1 MLRIDSVNICMWRNV
16 YADHPV
22 FLGTVFL
29 GEAFDWTTQHLSLAV
44 LSVLRQ
50 EMSVDLS
57 ASSPI
62 GAAELVAR
70 IAHQIQLLGDVTG
83 SSCGAAERDSA
94 KRNALV
100 FFACQDTFLAYR
112 CLSLAV
118 QIVDRLT
125 QPDVNAEGVTK
136 MLRSCAEKIEPLA
149 LQPRTREMIE
159 AAERRGIPWH
169 RISVHMRHV
178 QLGQGHRQHRFWNTI
193 FDPESAL
200 ARDYAANKI
209 VTLTTLDN
217 LRMPVGRFAMIKDAG
232 SAPRVAERIGYPL
245 VLKPVNGMQGD
256 SVYVDLRDEAELHA
270 ALALARIHERPYMV
284 QSLLPGDDHRL
295 LVISGKLV
303 AAACR
308 VPASVTGDGRHDIAE
323 LAEIENRDPRR
334 ISRQSMAPIN
344 LDEESDRI
352 LARQGYT
359 RASIPDA
366 GCVVRVKATANIS
379 TGGTAHDVIDIIH
392 PDNALAAVRAA
403 RSIGVTIAGVDFI
416 SPDISKSFHE
426 VGGGICEVNDAV
438 GLRPHYLATPDFD
451 VRGKLIEAFYPAVDD
466 GRIPMAMITG
476 TFGKTTTTLMLAS
489 ILTSAGHTVGSVT
502 TESLKIA
509 DRVIVDADLAGQDG
523 ASIVLRDPLVTA
535 AVLETAR
542 GGLVKHGM
550 YLDHCDVAAL
560 LNVQREQIDMD
571 GIETVDDMAALKRK
585 VLDAARKAVVLN
597 ADDPRCLALAPDFA
611 GRVRTFLFSR
621 NADSPALR
629 DHMARGGD
637 LVFLAADE
645 DGRETIMVASG
656 VASVA
661 LLRTADVPVTR
672 GGLLWQHSS
681 NAMAAA
687 ALAIGLGIDLDTIRI
702 GLRRYGREVRSAAC
716 RLAFE
721 DGFPVD
727 IMFDFAASPP
737 GFAAAITVTDAMPVS
752 GKRICAATVPGN
764 RPDWVF
770 AEAAAALVGH
780 FQRYI
785 FFELN
790 EYRRGRKPG
799 EISTRLV
806 DAMLAA
812 GVDPASV
819 SVVDGHTD
827 VAALVA
833 REAKPGDLAI
843 VFGMDKPKVIEQYRA
858 AFREVDASTSVVQHS
873 A

>member
-1 MLRIDSVNICMWRNV
+1 MWRNV
-16 YADHPV
+16 YADHPIFAGKV
-22 FLGTVFL
+22 SFGD
-29 GEAFDWTTQHLSLAV
+29 AFDWTTQHLSPAV

-50 EMSVDLS
+50 EMSVEPC
-57 ASSPI
+57 ASDSI

-70 IAHQIQLLGDVTG
+70 IAQWIQCLGDVTG
-83 SSCGAAERDSA
+83 SSCGVAERDGE
-94 KRNALV
+94 KRTAQV
-100 FFACQDTFLAYR
+100 FFSCRDTFLAYR

-118 QIVDRLT
+118 QIVDRMV
-125 QPDVNAEGVTK
+125 QPDLSAEGVAK
-136 MLRSCAEKIEPLA
+136 MLRSCPEKIEPLA
-149 LQPRTREMIE
+149 LQLRTREMIE

-217 LRMPVGRFAMIKDAG
+217 LRLPVGRFAVVKDAA
-232 SAPRVAERIGYPL
+232 SASRVAEKIGYPL

-256 SVYVDLRDEAELHA
+256 SVYVDLRDETELHA
-270 ALALARIHERPYMV
+270 ALALACVHERPYMV
-284 QSLLPGDDHRL
+284 QSLFPGDDHRL
-295 LVISGKLV
+295 LVVSGKLV
-303 AAACR
+303 AAASR
-308 VPASVTGDGRHDIAE
+308 VPASVTGDGRRDIAE
-323 LAEIENRDPRR
+323 LVEIENRDPRR
-334 ISRQSMAPIN
+334 ISRQSMAPID

-379 TGGTAHDVIDIIH
+379 TGGTALDVMDIIH
-392 PDNALAAVRAA
+392 PDNALAAIRAA
-403 RSIGVTIAGVDFI
+403 RAIGVTIAGVDFI
-416 SPDISKSFHE
+416 SPDISKSFHD

-438 GLRPHYLATPDFD
+438 GLRPHYLATPDLD
-451 VRGKLIEAFYPAVDD
+451 VRGKLIEAFYPEGDD
-466 GRIPMAMITG
+466 GRIPTAMITG
-476 TFGKTTTTLMLAS
+476 TFGKTTTTLMVAS

-509 DRVIVDADLAGQDG
+509 DHVIVDADLAGVDG

-542 GGLVKHGM
+542 GGLVKNGM
-550 YLDHCDVAAL
+550 YLDRCDVAAL

-597 ADDPRCLALAPDFA
+597 ADDPRCLALAPEFS
-611 GRVRTFLFSR
+611 GRLRTFLFSR
-621 NADSPALR
+621 HAGSAALR
-629 DHMARGGD
+629 DHVARGGD
-637 LVFLAADE
+637 AVFLAADQ
-645 DGRETIMVASG
+645 DGRETIMVVSG
-656 VASVA
+656 TRETA
-661 LLRTADVPVTR
+661 LLGTADVPVTR

-687 ALAIGLGIDLDTIRI
+687 ALAIGLGIDPDTIRT
-702 GLRRYGREVRSAAC
+702 GLRRYGKEVRPAAC

-721 DGFPVD
+721 AGFPVD

-737 GFAAAITVTDAMPVS
+737 GFAAAITVTDTIPVS
-752 GKRICAATVPGN
+752 GKRICAVTVPGN

-770 AEAAAALVGH
+770 AEAAAALAGH
-780 FQRYI
+780 FQRYV
-785 FFELN
+785 FFELKD
-790 EYRRGRKPG
+790 YRRGRKPG
-799 EISTRLV
+799 EISTRLA
-806 DAMLAA
+806 DAMLAT
-812 GVDPASV
+812 GVDTASV
-819 SVVDGHTD
+819 SVVDAHTD
-827 VAALVA
+827 VATLVA
-833 REAKPGDLAI
+833 REAKPGDLVI

-858 AFREVDASTSVVQHS
+858 AFRDVDAGSPAAQHP

>member
-1 MLRIDSVNICMWRNV
+1 MLRIDSVNVCMWRNV

-29 GEAFDWTTQHLSLAV
+29 GEAFDWTTQHLSPAV

-50 EMSVDLS
+50 EMSVDIS
-57 ASSPI
+57 ASNPI

-70 IAHQIQLLGDVTG
+70 IAQQIQLLGDVTG
-83 SSCGAAERDSA
+83 SSCGVGERDSA
-94 KRNALV
+94 KRTALV
-100 FFACQDTFLAYR
+100 YFSCQDTFLAYR

-118 QIVDRLT
+118 QIVNRMAL
-125 QPDVNAEGVTK
+125 PDLSVEGVAK

-149 LQPRTREMIE
+149 LQPRTLEMVE

-193 FDPESAL
+193 FDGESAL

-217 LRMPVGRFAMIKDAG
+217 LRLPVGRFAMIKDAA
-232 SAPRVAERIGYPL
+232 SALRVAERVGYPL

-256 SVYVDLRDEAELHA
+256 SVYVDLRDEAELQA
-270 ALALARIHERPYMV
+270 SLALARIHERPYMA
-284 QSLLPGDDHRL
+284 QSLFPGDDHRL

-308 VPASVTGDGRHDIAE
+308 VPASVTGDGCHDITE
-323 LAEIENRDPRR
+323 LVEIENRDPRR

-352 LARQGYT
+352 LARQGYM

-366 GCVVRVKATANIS
+366 GCVVRVKGTANIS
-379 TGGTAHDVIDIIH
+379 TGGTAFNVMDIIH

-403 RSIGVTIAGVDFI
+403 RAVGVTVAGVDFI

-451 VRGKLIEAFYPAVDD
+451 VCGKVIEAYYPEGDD
-466 GRIPMAMITG
+466 GRIPTAMITG

-489 ILTSAGHTVGSVT
+489 ILASSGHIVGSAT
-502 TESLKIA
+502 TESVKIA
-509 DRVIVDADLAGQDG
+509 DHVIAEGDLAGVDG

-542 GGLVKHGM
+542 GGLVKTGM
-550 YLDHCDVAAL
+550 YLDRCDVAAL
-560 LNVQREQIDMD
+560 LNVTREQIDMD
-571 GIETVDDMAALKRK
+571 GIETLDDMLALKRK

-597 ADDPRCLALAPDFA
+597 ADDPRCIALAPEFA
-611 GRVRTFLFSR
+611 GRLRVLLFSR
-621 NADSPALR
+621 ERGSQAVR
-629 DHMARGGD
+629 DHVARGGEA
-637 LVFLAADE
+637 VFLADQ
-645 DGRETIMVASG
+645 GGHETIMIAS
-656 VASVA
+656 ASNTVP

-672 GGLLWQHSS
+672 GGLFWQHAS
-681 NAMAAA
+681 NATAAT
-687 ALAIGLGIDLDTIRI
+687 ALAIGLGIDLDTIRE
-702 GLRRYGREVRSAAC
+702 GLTRYGREVSPASC
-716 RLAFE
+716 RLDLA
-721 DGFPVD
+721 DGFPVA
-727 IMFDFAASPP
+727 IMFDYAASPP
-737 GFAAAITVTDAMPVS
+737 GFAATITVTDTMPVS
-752 GKRICAATVPGN
+752 GKRICAVTVPGN

-770 AEAAAALVGH
+770 AEAAAALAGH
-780 FQRYI
+780 FQRYV
-785 FFELN
+785 FFELK

-799 EISTRLV
+799 EISTRLAE
-806 DAMLAA
+806 AMRAT

-819 SVVDGHTD
+819 SVVDGHAD
-827 VAALVA
+827 VAALVV
-833 REAKPGDLAI
+833 REAKPDDLVV
-843 VFGMDKPKVIEQYRA
+843 VFGMDKPKIIERYRA
-858 AFREVDASTSVVQHS
+858 AFREVPAGEPVAQHP